1 MQKVLYPDRVGDSLS
16 HGLLSSPALN
26 VVHRYGGSCDQQ
38 NYRDENP
45 DNRQRR
51 FFTHL
56 SNSLSETLFYWT
68 LGDGEELKAEREK
81 TLIGGCCVTL
91 LVVQW
96 AFLCQREIKK
106 ALYYKRCDATQFKSK
121 LIFGDRYKKKFLQI
135 GATKL
140 NTFLT

>member
-106 ALYYKRCDATQFKSK
+106 GPYSTKGATQRSLKSQSLK
-121 LIFGDRYKKKFLQI
+121 LS
-135 GATKL
+135 
-140 NTFLT
+140 

>member
-106 ALYYKRCDATQFKSK
+106 KALYYKRCDATQFKIK
-121 LIFGDRYKKKFLQI
+121 LIFGDRYKTKFF
-135 GATKL
+135 T
-140 NTFLT
+140 NRRD

>member
-68 LGDGEELKAEREK
+68 LGDGKELKAERGK
-81 TLIGGCCVTL
+81 L
-91 LVVQW
+91 LVNW
-96 AFLCQREIKK
+96 RLLRH
-106 ALYYKRCDATQFKSK
+106 
-121 LIFGDRYKKKFLQI
+121 IFGSTVGLFVSKRNKKRLPILQKVRRN
-135 GATKL
+135 AV
-140 NTFLT
+140 